1 MAFNALSGTVSAPD
15 LIATGSFSG
24 SYTGDGTGLQKVL
37 GIVNNTSNQGDR
49 RILFYNQNGSDFS
62 LDANS
67 GLTFGTNNV
76 LNIPA
81 TTASAGLNLAGIFA
95 GTATTSS
102 YLALDSNNNVVLTSS
117 AGGSGGGGTISYS
130 RRFITSTATA
140 SASDTLI
147 GVSASSPLDIRLSSA
162 TQYEDGQYFT
172 VKDEAGNSDTLN
184 ITILPSGSETID
196 GRTSI
201 MLESPFAAVNIYTN
215 GVDKFFIY

>member
-49 RILFYNQNGSDFS
+49 RVLFYNQNGSDFS

-67 GLTFGTNNV
+67 GFTFGSNNV

-81 TTASAGLNLAGIFA
+81 TTASAGLNLASVSAGI
-95 GTATTSS
+95 ATTSS

-117 AGGSGGGGTISYS
+117 AGGSGGTISYS

-147 GVSASSPLDIRLSSA
+147 GVSASSALDIRLSPA

-172 VKDEAGNSDTLN
+172 VKDEAGNADVFN